1 MSFVLEISEISGIA
15 QNVSMLITV
24 VMRIVAVVGG
34 EKRKGENECG
44 WNPEPSVV
52 QILFTK
58 HKDIGASSGDSHG
71 KCLFRLPPHPPTPR
85 FLCSGAP
92 FVIDHK
98 KVPFDFP
105 LLVRQLQVVH
115 STEIKSVSHETFFF
129 HFPLP
134 PFAQLIRTLKPTNN
148 FPSREMK
155 SRLQQEEN
163 RRHHKKAPV
172 WFQIPRSA
180 IKRCDVFLF

>member
-1 MSFVLEISEISGIA
+1 MAGTRSPQWSRSFSPNTRISELRLAIHTE
-15 QNVSMLITV
+15 NVSSV
-24 VMRIVAVVGG
+24 Y
-34 EKRKGENECG
+34 
-44 WNPEPSVV
+44 PS
-52 QILFTK
+52 
-58 HKDIGASSGDSHG
+58 
-71 KCLFRLPPHPPTPR
+71 PPPPTPR